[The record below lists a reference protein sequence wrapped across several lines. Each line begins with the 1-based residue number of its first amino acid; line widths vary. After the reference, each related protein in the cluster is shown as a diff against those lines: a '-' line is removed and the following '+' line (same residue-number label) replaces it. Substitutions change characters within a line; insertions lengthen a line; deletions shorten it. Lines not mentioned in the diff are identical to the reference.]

1 MLSPVWQV
9 RQCIVRGQVSIN
21 ILCLHKTMLLT
32 IFLGLCP
39 WLKSLGSPVCS
50 FLVFM
55 RQNPSRSGSK
65 VEMNEPQV
73 WKMEALHP
81 SGQFIPVCGMNIH
94 ALVLFFLGA
103 CPFIY
108 IGCAPNERMEY
119 LLKYIQTLAAQQGNV
134 VEKSHLA
141 LL

>member
-1 MLSPVWQV
+1 M
-9 RQCIVRGQVSIN
+9 
-21 ILCLHKTMLLT
+21 H
-32 IFLGLCP
+32 CP
-39 WLKSLGSPVCS
+39 WPSVHQHTLLAQDNVPHYLFRPVSLVESLGSPVCS

-73 WKMEALHP
+73 WRMEALHP
-81 SGQFIPVCGMNIH
+81 SGQFIPVCGMNTH

-108 IGCAPNERMEY
+108 IGCVPNERMEY
-119 LLKYIQTLAAQQGNV
+119 LLKYIQTLVAQQGNV

>member
-1 MLSPVWQV
+1 
-9 RQCIVRGQVSIN
+9 
-21 ILCLHKTMLLT
+21 
-32 IFLGLCP
+32 
-39 WLKSLGSPVCS
+39 
-50 FLVFM
+50 M

-73 WKMEALHP
+73 WRMEALHP
-81 SGQFIPVCGMNIH
+81 SGQFIPVCGMNTH

-108 IGCAPNERMEY
+108 IGCVPNERMEY
-119 LLKYIQTLAAQQGNV
+119 LHKYIQTLVAQQGNV